1 MARAIPRWAR
11 DTDAGPT
18 VEEIANAKLQTDAR
32 RERLQVPPEIRS
44 LPLDPE
50 RARIELS
57 EEQRT
62 LRTPSRGGRKWQA
75 IAAFD
80 ERVLSLQNQQ
90 ATLRAEAAA
99 LRDRVPAA
107 EVADMQR
114 LAGWHEG
121 GQQGERPHP
130 EKAELEQQL
139 ERIDQDARALD
150 RLIDEALNAKAEHV
164 ERHRKRLAREAAAD
178 VERAHADYVKLVRE
192 LEQAREELVESRRT
206 LRWANHFPGEEAT
219 SDNILPTMLA
229 GGLQGPVRRTLGT
242 LAQIAFASMAAA
254 LAADADALRDGIRGR
269 EDRELDPREDAL
281 WEATPEG
288 NAALNRERG
297 RLREAALAR
306 NHRQPGWWE

>member
-11 DTDAGPT
+11 DTDAAPT
-18 VEEIANAKLQTDAR
+18 VEEITNAKLQTDAR

-44 LPLDPE
+44 LPVDRQ
-50 RARIELS
+50 RALVELS

-80 ERVLSLQNQQ
+80 ERVLGLQNQQ
-90 ATLRAEAAA
+90 AALRAEAAA

-130 EKAELEQQL
+130 EKAELEQRL

-150 RLIDEALNAKAEHV
+150 RLIDEALEAKAEHV

-178 VERAHADYVKLVRE
+178 VERAHTDYVKLVRE

-206 LRWANHFPGEEAT
+206 LRWARYFPSEEA
-219 SDNILPTMLA
+219 SVDNILPTLLA
-229 GGLQGPVRRTLGT
+229 GGLMQPVRQTLGT

-254 LAADADALRDGIRGR
+254 LTADADALRDGIPGR
-269 EDRELDPREDAL
+269 EDGELDVRREAV
-281 WEATPEG
+281 WERTEEG
-288 NAALNRERG
+288 TAALNAERG
-297 RLREAALAR
+297 RLREAALTR
-306 NHRQPGWWE
+306 NHRAPGWWE